1 MCRVAWHI
9 NCSLRRLTY
18 VLDSLSMTVTA
29 LLKYVIVNTM
39 CETLDLRISCAF
51 DGNLHALPRLRVCS
65 QCYIPPQFLRCN
77 SGRIVFI
84 ANVPNEIRGGHIEHG
99 NPIAELLCIF

>member
-1 MCRVAWHI
+1 MCRVAWHV

-18 VLDSLSMTVTA
+18 SLDSLSMTVTA
-29 LLKYVIVNTM
+29 LLKYVFVHTM

-51 DGNLHALPRLRVCS
+51 DGNLHALPRLRACS

-84 ANVPNEIRGGHIEHG
+84 ANEALHVARTSKPTYVRKPNTTQQT
-99 NPIAELLCIF
+99 